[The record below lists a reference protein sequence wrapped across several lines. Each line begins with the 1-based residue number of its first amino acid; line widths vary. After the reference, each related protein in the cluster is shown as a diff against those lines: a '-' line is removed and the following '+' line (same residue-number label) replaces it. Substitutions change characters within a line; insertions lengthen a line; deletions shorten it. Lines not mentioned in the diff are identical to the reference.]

1 MQYAPSFHGFYRAIV
16 SMPFTWSIEEW
27 TQLSTNLKTLLLPEV
42 VDHLNELLPKSLHET
57 ESDHEVARYIHM
69 FLSRYVSQD
78 RPLTGYFIVCC
89 VMEIIWTVLAQTL
102 APPVSDPDTRYLGL
116 YEEDEATAANE
127 VWCQLVTK
135 AVTSQVIIESSHE
148 TLLKVSSYAIRCFSD
163 LLAQIEDMDTE
174 PSLDTYAWETMSE
187 SLVSIKV
194 FRHYK

>member
-1 MQYAPSFHGFYRAIV
+1 
-16 SMPFTWSIEEW
+16 MPFTWSIEEW

-135 AVTSQVIIESSHE
+135 AVTSQVIIESSQE